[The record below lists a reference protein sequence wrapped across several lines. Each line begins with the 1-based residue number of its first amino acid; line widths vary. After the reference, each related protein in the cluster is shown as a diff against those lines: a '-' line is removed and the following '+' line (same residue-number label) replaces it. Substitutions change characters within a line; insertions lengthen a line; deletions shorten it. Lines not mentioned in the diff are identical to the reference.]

1 MVIKYD
7 KYWKEALTQFLKP
20 FTQFFLP
27 QLHDEIDWSIAPQF
41 LEKEL
46 FSAKNLKKPKKEVDK
61 LIKVRLK
68 NGVEQWIF
76 VHIEFQTSGE
86 AVICLRMYE
95 YYQLI
100 RETYGQE
107 IVALVIYTG
116 SNVPKKH
123 DVYESEHFGTK
134 ITYNFNSYAVI
145 KQNEDELLAND
156 NPFAMIVLAN
166 YYVLKTK
173 DDQERRY
180 EFKQKLYELAQN
192 RNYNLEELSKLLIFV
207 GELMK
212 LTPLLEKKFEKEVI
226 QTKIKNDLDMI
237 QVSQSTKNLV
247 NAYNKEVY
255 GETMEEARAKSKQLA
270 KQLAKQLDEQ
280 LARSIILLYTRLEM
294 SISEISEQLK
304 LESEVIEQ
312 ILLQKKIIKK

>member
-7 KYWKEALTQFLKP
+7 KYWKEALTHFLKP
-20 FTQFFLP
+20 FTQFFLR
-27 QLHDEIDWSIAPQF
+27 QLHDEIDWSVAPQF

-46 FSAKNLKKPKKEVDK
+46 FSAKNLAKFKKEADK
-61 LIKVRLK
+61 LVKVRLK
-68 NGVEQWIF
+68 NGKTQWIF
-76 VHIEFQTSGE
+76 IHIEFQTSGE
-86 AVICLRMYE
+86 TIICLRMYE

-116 SNVPKKH
+116 SNVPKKYNI
-123 DVYESEHFGTK
+123 YESEHFGTK

-145 KQNEDELLAND
+145 KQNEEELLAND

-173 DDQERRY
+173 DNQERRY

-212 LTPLLEKKFEKEVI
+212 LPPQLEKKFEKEVI
-226 QTKIKNDLDMI
+226 QTKIKNNSDMI

-247 NAYNKEVY
+247 NAYEREVY
-255 GETMEEARAKSKQLA
+255 GETMEEARAKTE
-270 KQLAKQLDEQ
+270 QLAKQLDEQ
-280 LARSIILLYTRLEM
+280 VTTSIILLYTRVDM
-294 SISEISEQLK
+294 SINDIAEQLK
-304 LESEVIEQ
+304 LESEIVEQ
-312 ILLQKKIIKK
+312 ILIQKKIIKK